1 MTPDRGAEAPDAVM
15 NSVRRLPERPENP
28 ETIERKGSL
37 LRTEHFDDT
46 DEDFERQL
54 LLAHGPCIC
63 GDLAT
68 VEVVV
73 RWRTGPRHYW
83 YCEQHAAT
91 VLELE
96 GVSRTGYR
104 RGPR

>member
-1 MTPDRGAEAPDAVM
+1 MTSDHEAEA
-15 NSVRRLPERPENP
+15 
-28 ETIERKGSL
+28 I
-37 LRTEHFDDT
+37 
-46 DEDFERQL
+46 

-73 RWRTGPRHYW
+73 RWKNGPRHYW

-96 GVSRTGYR
+96 GVSRTGWR
-104 RGPR
+104 RGPK

>member
-1 MTPDRGAEAPDAVM
+1 MRRVQVRGGGVVTPDRVAEA
-15 NSVRRLPERPENP
+15 
-28 ETIERKGSL
+28 
-37 LRTEHFDDT
+37 
-46 DEDFERQL
+46 L

-73 RWRTGPRHYW
+73 RWKNGPRHYW

-96 GVSRTGYR
+96 GVSRTGWR

>member
-1 MTPDRGAEAPDAVM
+1 MRGYETADGP
-15 NSVRRLPERPENP
+15 RRPPL
-28 ETIERKGSL
+28 TWGW
-37 LRTEHFDDT
+37 
-46 DEDFERQL
+46 
-54 LLAHGPCIC
+54 PCIC

-73 RWRTGPRHYW
+73 RWKNGPRHYW

-96 GVSRTGYR
+96 GVSRTGDLLYHHSDECPCCLADVKR
-104 RGPR
+104 PAAP

>member
-1 MTPDRGAEAPDAVM
+1 MTTVDRIAEA
-15 NSVRRLPERPENP
+15 
-28 ETIERKGSL
+28 I
-37 LRTEHFDDT
+37 
-46 DEDFERQL
+46 

-73 RWRTGPRHYW
+73 RWKNGPRHYW

-91 VLELE
+91 VLELA
-96 GVSRTGYR
+96 GVSRKGYQ
-104 RGPR
+104 RGLAEAVLGP

>member
-1 MTPDRGAEAPDAVM
+1 MSGE
-15 NSVRRLPERPENP
+15 SFRL
-28 ETIERKGSL
+28 SD
-37 LRTEHFDDT
+37 HFDDT
-46 DEDFERQL
+46 DEDFERL
-54 LLAHGPCIC
+54 LLAPGPCVC

-73 RWRTGPRHYW
+73 RWKNGPRHYW

-104 RGPR
+104 QGPR